1 MSRHLSSG
9 LFKPE
14 DNLKEWLRSSV
25 SSLEDQEPRMAG
37 F

>member
-9 LFKPE
+9 VFKPE
-14 DNLKEWLRSSV
+14 DNLKEWLRFLV
-25 SSLEDQEPRMAG
+25 SSIEDQEPLVAG